1 MAVQRQKDGGQAYLC
16 SSNKI
21 TNTLSDLIKTALY
34 EDHVELGAKMVPY
47 SGYAMPVSYSGLK
60 DEHNTVRNDLGMFD
74 VSHMGEFTVKGS
86 DALALLQ
93 YITSNDV
100 SALFDGKIQY
110 SCMPNGKG
118 GIVDDLLVY
127 RNSESDYLLVVNAGN
142 KDKDWAW
149 INKVAEDKGFDVE
162 LNDESND
169 WSLIALQGPNASEK
183 LSPILD
189 EGSKDAANLKYY
201 TFVKGSILGHNCII
215 SATGYTGAG
224 GFELY
229 VPNNAASEIWKA
241 LLENEVL
248 PCGLGARD
256 TLRMEMGFCL
266 YGNDIDETTNS
277 IEAGL
282 GWITKFNK
290 EFIDKDLLEK
300 TKSQGPSRK
309 LVGLRIID
317 RGIPRKGYEV
327 VNESGATIGEVT
339 SGTMSPTL
347 GIGIGMAY
355 IDKDFSKTGTSV
367 KVQIRNK
374 QIEAEVVKFPFLDLA
389 YTIT

>member
-60 DEHNTVRNDLGMFD
+60 DEHNAVRNDVGMFD

-201 TFVKGSILGHNCII
+201 TFVKGSILGQNCII

-229 VPNNAASEIWKA
+229 VSNNAASEIWKA
-241 LLENEVL
+241 LLENGVL

-290 EFIDKDLLEK
+290 EFIDKDVLEK
-300 TKSQGPSRK
+300 TKYEGPSRT

-389 YTIT
+389 

>member
-60 DEHNTVRNDLGMFD
+60 DEHNAVRNDVGMFD

-100 SALFDGKIQY
+100 SNLFDGKIQY

-149 INKVAEDKGFDVE
+149 INKVAEDKGFYVE

-229 VPNNAASEIWKA
+229 VPNNAASEIWMA
-241 LLENEVL
+241 LLENGVL

-300 TKSQGPSRK
+300 TKSEGPSRK